1 MAATTNMAS
10 DKAESSGSTSA
21 KEARAS
27 KQAAAASASGAAR
40 GRELEDQIEQLQVD
54 LKAIAGTLAGLAG
67 DKVSEARGIAEKE
80 ARHLARTGQH
90 AVDEV
95 QDEFSQM
102 ERRLKDTIREKPL
115 TAVAGAMALGFILAV
130 VTR

>member
-1 MAATTNMAS
+1 MAATADT
-10 DKAESSGSTSA
+10 GSTSTSS
-21 KEARAS
+21 KGSAS
-27 KQAAAASASGAAR
+27 KRAAAASASGSAR
-40 GRELEDQIEQLQVD
+40 GHELEDQIEQLQQD
-54 LKAIAGTLAGLAG
+54 LKGIAATLAGLAG
-67 DKVSEARGIAEKE
+67 DKVTEVRGVAEKE

-102 ERRLKDTIREKPL
+102 ERRLKDTIRDKPL
-115 TAVAGAMALGFILAV
+115 TAVAGAIALGFILAV

>member
-1 MAATTNMAS
+1 MAATADTG
-10 DKAESSGSTSA
+10 SSSTSS
-21 KEARAS
+21 KGSAS
-27 KQAAAASASGAAR
+27 KRAAAASASGSAR
-40 GRELEDQIEQLQVD
+40 GHELEDQIEQLQQD
-54 LKAIAGTLAGLAG
+54 LKGIAATLAGLAG
-67 DKVSEARGIAEKE
+67 DKVTEARGVAEKE

-95 QDEFSQM
+95 QDEFGQM

-115 TAVAGAMALGFILAV
+115 TAVAGAIALGFILAV

>member
-10 DKAESSGSTSA
+10 SNSDSPATTSST
-21 KEARAS
+21 ARAS
-27 KQAAAASASGAAR
+27 KRAAAASASGAAR
-40 GRELEDQIEQLQVD
+40 GSELEDQIAQLQDD
-54 LKAIAGTLAGLAG
+54 LKGIAATLAGLAG
-67 DKVSEARGIAEKE
+67 DKVTKARSVAEKE

-95 QDEFSQM
+95 QDEFSHL

-115 TAVAGAMALGFILAV
+115 TAVAGAIALGFILAV

>member
-1 MAATTNMAS
+1 MMAATADT
-10 DKAESSGSTSA
+10 GSTSTSS
-21 KEARAS
+21 KGSAS
-27 KQAAAASASGAAR
+27 KRAAAASASGSAR
-40 GRELEDQIEQLQVD
+40 GHELEDQIEQLQQD
-54 LKAIAGTLAGLAG
+54 LKGIAATLAGLAG
-67 DKVSEARGIAEKE
+67 DKVTEVRGVAEKE

-102 ERRLKDTIREKPL
+102 ERRLKDTIRDKPL
-115 TAVAGAMALGFILAV
+115 TAVAGAIALGFILAV

>member
-1 MAATTNMAS
+1 MAATADT
-10 DKAESSGSTSA
+10 GSTSTSS
-21 KEARAS
+21 KGSAS
-27 KQAAAASASGAAR
+27 KRAAAASASGDAR
-40 GRELEDQIEQLQVD
+40 GRELEDQIEQLQQD
-54 LKAIAGTLAGLAG
+54 LKGIAATLAGLAG
-67 DKVSEARGIAEKE
+67 DKMTEARSVAQKE

-102 ERRLKDTIREKPL
+102 ERRLKDTIRDKPL
-115 TAVAGAMALGFILAV
+115 TAVAGAIALGFILAV